1 MVIEIG
7 TVDLTGASV
16 GVIVAEAVLEV
27 VLGAGAPVLT
37 WEAELELRVAV
48 TPPCPNVTGPAVRIR
63 LK

>member
-48 TPPCPNVTGPAVRIR
+48 TPP
-63 LK
+63 